1 MQSNII
7 PVSIVKELE
16 DSYLSYAMSVIISRA
31 IPDVRDGFK
40 PVHRRILYAMAR
52 AGYDAGKPYKKAARI
67 VGDVMGKYHPHGDMA
82 IYDSLVRMAQDFS
95 LLLPLIDGQGNFG
108 SIDGDPPASMRYTE
122 ARLYKVSHFLLNDI
136 DEDTVDFRLNYDGN
150 ETEPVVLPAE
160 FPNLLVNGASG
171 VAVGMATN
179 IPSHNLGEVIDA
191 CLLYIDDPEVTL
203 DELIKVVPGPDFPTG
218 GIILGK
224 SGIRS
229 AFATGRGSIVIQGKT
244 HIEDISQERQAI
256 VIDEIPYQ
264 VNKVK
269 LIEKICELVKEKKIN
284 GITEIRDESDKSGI
298 RIVID
303 LRKNIAADFVLNQ
316 ILGLTSLRSSFS
328 VNALVLNN
336 NKPSLMSLKEII
348 AAFIDFRKEVLIRK
362 AEFRLKRIKEKAHIY
377 IGLYIAVLS
386 IDEVIKIIRNAK
398 DSKEASKELLNKKW
412 KTSTA
417 VNTIISLISNSKS
430 FLKNEVCSL
439 TELQIKAIL
448 DMRLQHLT
456 SLERDKLETELN
468 LIIST
473 IKKYITFLTS
483 EEKLMKEI
491 KNNLQEIKN
500 RFAVPRK
507 TSIEELDVEIEAED
521 LIPQEDMVITVT
533 MNGYIKRVKL
543 SHYKTQR
550 RGGKG
555 KVGQG
560 LKEKDVITKLFVGN
574 THTNLLFFSNIGRV
588 YRLKVYKLPIAE
600 PTARGRALVN
610 IFPLIEG
617 ETITN
622 IMPLPSE
629 NNDNQNIV
637 FATAY
642 GNVRRNSL
650 ADFLYIPSNGKIA
663 IKLHKDDR
671 LVSVKVCKEADH
683 VLLST
688 KLGKSIRFVVNDVR
702 QFKSRNSDGVRGIKL
717 IRGDTVISMT
727 ILNGVDITTEIKEL
741 YLKIPL
747 IKRLETITNKTID
760 YKLKKALNDFRINSK
775 LFSKLAANEEFILTV
790 TENGFGKRTSAY
802 EYRVTNR
809 GGVGITNI
817 LTTNRNGNVVASFP
831 VEHDDTVMLITDKGK
846 LIRISV
852 NDIRIAGRSTQ
863 GVTLF
868 KTESKERVVSAAKI
882 EDSSP
887 TEDETLREKKLKTL
901 SFSEKRDDNI

>member
-1 MQSNII
+1 MQDNIVPI
-7 PVSIVKELE
+7 SIVKELE

-40 PVHRRILYAMAR
+40 PVHRRILYAMSR
-52 AGYDAGKPYKKAARI
+52 AGFDAGKPYKKAARI
-67 VGDVMGKYHPHGDMA
+67 VGDVMGKYHPHGDAA

-122 ARLYKVSHFLLNDI
+122 ARLQKVSHFLLNDI
-136 DEDTVDFRLNYDGN
+136 DEDTVNFRPNYDGN

-179 IPSHNLGEVIDA
+179 IPSHNLGEIIDA
-191 CLLYIDDPEVTL
+191 CILYVDNSEVTL
-203 DELIKVVPGPDFPTG
+203 DELLEVMPGPDFPTG
-218 GIILGK
+218 GTILGR
-224 SGIRS
+224 SGIKS
-229 AFATGRGSIVIQGKT
+229 AFATGRGSIVVQGKT
-244 HIEDISQERQAI
+244 HIEDLPQDRQAI

-269 LIEKICELVKEKKIN
+269 LIEKIGELVKEKRID
-284 GITEIRDESDKSGI
+284 GITEIRDESDNSGI
-298 RIVID
+298 RVVID
-303 LRKNIAADFVLNQ
+303 LRRNAEASFILNQ
-316 ILGLTSLRSSFS
+316 ILGLTPLRSSFS
-328 VNALVLNN
+328 VNTLVLNN
-336 NKPSLMSLKEII
+336 NRPALMSLKEII
-348 AAFIDFRKEVLIRK
+348 AAFVDFRKEVLIRRT
-362 AEFRLKRIKEKAHIY
+362 EFRLRKTREKAHIY

-386 IDEVIKIIRNAK
+386 IDEVIKIIRGAK
-398 DSKEASKELLNKKW
+398 DPAEASRELLNKEW
-412 KTSTA
+412 KTSNEI
-417 VNTIISLISNSKS
+417 NTIIELISDSAS
-430 FLKNEVCSL
+430 FLKDGVYRL

-448 DMRLQHLT
+448 DMKLQRLT
-456 SLERDKLETELN
+456 GLEKDKLEAELSSMIN
-468 LIIST
+468 LI
-473 IKKYITFLTS
+473 KEYIAFLGS

-507 TSIEELDVEIEAED
+507 TSIEESDTDIEAED

-543 SHYKTQR
+543 SHYRTQR

-555 KVGQG
+555 KLGQG
-560 LKEKDVITKLFVGN
+560 LKEEDVITKLFVGN
-574 THTNLLFFSNIGRV
+574 THTSLLFFSNIGRV
-588 YRLKVYKLPIAE
+588 YRLKVYKLPLAE

-610 IFPLIEG
+610 IFPLSDG

-629 NNDNQNIV
+629 NDENQNIV
-637 FATAY
+637 FATAH
-642 GNVRRNSL
+642 GNIRRNSL
-650 ADFLYIPSNGKIA
+650 ADFHYIPSNGKIA
-663 IKLHKDDR
+663 IKLDEGDK
-671 LVSVKVCKEADH
+671 LISVKVCNAIDH
-683 VLLST
+683 VFLST
-688 KLGKSIRFVVNDVR
+688 RFGKSIRFVVSDVR

-717 IRGDTVISMT
+717 AKNDSVISMT
-727 ILNGVDITTEIKEL
+727 ILNGIGVATETKEL
-741 YLKIPL
+741 YLKVPL
-747 IKRLETITNKTID
+747 AKRLGTAINNSIDSKLEKT
-760 YKLKKALNDFRINSK
+760 LNDLGIDNE
-775 LFSKLAANEEFILTV
+775 LFLKLAVNEEFILTI

-802 EYRVTNR
+802 EYRITNR

-817 LTTNRNGNVVASFP
+817 LTTSRNGNVIASFP
-831 VEHDDTVMLITDKGK
+831 VEQGDNIMLITDKGK

-868 KTESKERVVSAAKI
+868 KTESREKVVSVAKI
-882 EDSSP
+882 EDPDS
-887 TEDETLREKKLKTL
+887 TED
-901 SFSEKRDDNI
+901 SISEVENSISSQL

>member
-1 MQSNII
+1 MQNNIV

-40 PVHRRILYAMAR
+40 PVHRRILYAMSR

-122 ARLYKVSHFLLNDI
+122 ARLHRMSHFLLNDI
-136 DEDTVDFRLNYDGN
+136 DEDTVDFRPNYDGN

-191 CLLYIDDPEVTL
+191 CMLYIDNPKVTL
-203 DELIKVVPGPDFPTG
+203 DELLEVIPGPDFPTG
-218 GIILGK
+218 GIILGR

-229 AFATGRGSIVIQGKT
+229 AFATGRGLIVLQGKT
-244 HIEDISQERQAI
+244 HIENILQQDRQAI

-269 LIEKICELVKEKKIN
+269 LIEKISELVKEKKIN
-284 GITEIRDESDKSGI
+284 GITGIRDESDKTGI

-303 LRKNIAADFVLNQ
+303 LRKNAVADFVLNQ
-316 ILGLTSLRSSFS
+316 ILGLTPLRSSFS
-328 VNALVLNN
+328 VNTLVLNK
-336 NKPSLMSLKEII
+336 NKPTLMSLKEVI
-348 AAFIDFRKEVLIRK
+348 AAFINFRKEALTRRT
-362 AEFRLKRIKEKAHIY
+362 EFRLKKIREKAHIY
-377 IGLYIAVLS
+377 IGLYIAVLN
-386 IDEVIKIIRNAK
+386 IDEVIKIIRSAK
-398 DSKEASKELLNKKW
+398 DSKEANKELLNKEW
-412 KTSTA
+412 KTSA
-417 VNTIISLISNSKS
+417 EINLIIELVLDSMS
-430 FLKNEVCSL
+430 FFKNEVYKL
-439 TELQIKAIL
+439 TWLQTEAIL
-448 DMRLQHLT
+448 NMKLQYLT
-456 SLERDKLETELN
+456 GLEKNKLETELN
-468 LIIST
+468 LMVNL
-473 IKKYITFLTS
+473 IKEYIAFLAS

-500 RFAVPRK
+500 RFAVSRK
-507 TSIEELDVEIEAED
+507 TVIEESDTDIEAED
-521 LIPQEDMVITVT
+521 LIPQEEMVVTVT

-555 KVGQG
+555 KLGQG
-560 LKEKDVITKLFVGN
+560 LKEEDVTTKLFVGN
-574 THTNLLFFSNIGRV
+574 THTTLLFFSNIGRV
-588 YRLKVYKLPIAE
+588 YRLKVYKLPLAE

-610 IFPLIEG
+610 IFPLTDS

-629 NNDNQNIV
+629 SDESQNIV
-637 FATAY
+637 FATAH
-642 GNVRRNSL
+642 GNIRRNSL
-650 ADFLYIPSNGKIA
+650 ADFHYIPSNGKIA
-663 IKLHKDDR
+663 IKLDKKDK
-671 LVSVKVCKEADH
+671 LISVKVCNEIDH

-688 KLGKSIRFVVNDVR
+688 MFGKGIRFIVSDVR
-702 QFKSRNSDGVRGIKL
+702 KFKGRNSDGVRGIKL
-717 IRGDTVISMT
+717 AKHDSVISMT
-727 ILNGVDITTEIKEL
+727 ILNGIDVATEIKEL

-747 IKRLETITNKTID
+747 VRRLEAAFSK
-760 YKLKKALNDFRINSK
+760 FINSK
-775 LFSKLAANEEFILTV
+775 LEKTLNDLGIDSEFFLKLATNEEFILTI

-809 GGVGITNI
+809 GGVGITNM
-817 LTTNRNGNVVASFP
+817 LTTNRNGNVIASFP
-831 VEHDDTVMLITDKGK
+831 VEQGDNIMLITDKGK
-846 LIRISV
+846 LIRILV
-852 NDIRIAGRSTQ
+852 NEIRIAGRSTQ

-868 KTESKERVVSAAKI
+868 KTENKEKVVSVAKI
-882 EDSSP
+882 EDHSS
-887 TEDETLREKKLKTL
+887 TEDGISEIRN
-901 SFSEKRDDNI
+901 SVFS

>member
-1 MQSNII
+1 MQNNIV

-16 DSYLSYAMSVIISRA
+16 NSYLSYAMSVIISRA

-40 PVHRRILYAMAR
+40 PVHRRILYAMFK
-52 AGYDAGKPYKKAARI
+52 AGYDANKPYKKAARI

-82 IYDSLVRMAQDFS
+82 IYNSLVRMAQNFS

-122 ARLYKVSHFLLNDI
+122 ARLHNVSHFLLNDI
-136 DEDTVDFRLNYDGN
+136 DEDTVDFKPNYDGN
-150 ETEPVVLPAE
+150 EIEPVVLPVE

-191 CLLYIDDPEVTL
+191 CILYIDNPKVTL
-203 DELIKVVPGPDFPTG
+203 DELLKIIPGPDFPTG

-224 SGIRS
+224 SGIKS
-229 AFATGRGSIVIQGKT
+229 AFATGRGSIVIQGRT
-244 HIEDISQERQAI
+244 HIEDLPQDRQAV

-264 VNKVK
+264 VNKIK
-269 LIEKICELVKEKKIN
+269 LIEKIGELIKEKKIN

-303 LRKNIAADFVLNQ
+303 LRKNTAADFILNQ
-316 ILGLTSLRSSFS
+316 ILVLTPLRSSF
-328 VNALVLNN
+328 NINTLVLDKK
-336 NKPSLMSLKEII
+336 KPVLMSLKEMI
-348 AAFIDFRKEVLIRK
+348 AAFINFRKEVLIRK
-362 AEFRLKRIKEKAHIY
+362 IEFRLKKTREKAHIH
-377 IGLYIAVLS
+377 IGLYIAILN
-386 IDEVIKIIRNAK
+386 IDEIIKIILIAK
-398 DSKEASKELLNKKW
+398 NYEKASKKLSNGKW
-412 KTSTA
+412 KISKKI
-417 VNTIISLISNSKS
+417 NTIINLISNNEN
-430 FLKNEVCSL
+430 FFKNGVYKL
-439 TELQIKAIL
+439 TESQIKAIL
-448 DMRLQHLT
+448 DIKLQRLT
-456 SLERDKLETELN
+456 GLEKIKLETELN
-468 LIIST
+468 SMINLIKDYT
-473 IKKYITFLTS
+473 TFLNS

-500 RFAVPRK
+500 KFAVPRK
-507 TSIEELDVEIEAED
+507 TSIKESDINIEAES

-543 SHYKTQR
+543 SHYKIQR

-555 KVGQG
+555 KLGQG
-560 LKEKDVITKLFVGN
+560 LKEKDVITKLFVEN
-574 THTNLLFFSNIGRV
+574 THTNLLFFSNIGKV
-588 YRLKVYKLPIAE
+588 YRLKVYKLPLAE
-600 PTARGRALVN
+600 PTARGRALIN

-629 NNDNQNIV
+629 NDKNQNII
-637 FATAY
+637 FATSY
-642 GNVRRNSL
+642 GSIRRNSL
-650 ADFLYIPSNGKIA
+650 SDFLYIPSNGKIA
-663 IKLHKDDR
+663 IKLNKGDK
-671 LVSVKVCKEADH
+671 LVSVKVCNETNH

-688 KLGKSIRFVVNDVR
+688 ILGKSIRFIVSDVR

-717 IRGDTVISMT
+717 IKNDSVISITM
-727 ILNGVDITTEIKEL
+727 LNGINIAAEIKEL

-747 IKRLETITNKTID
+747 IKRLEAAVNNTVNS
-760 YKLKKALNDFRINSK
+760 KLKKILNNLGINSE
-775 LFSKLAANEEFILTV
+775 LFLKLAINEEFILTI

-817 LTTNRNGNVVASFP
+817 LTTNRNGNVIASFP
-831 VEHDDTVMLITDKGK
+831 VEHNDNVMLITDKGK
-846 LIRISV
+846 LIRIPV
-852 NDIRIAGRSTQ
+852 NDIRITGRSTQ

-868 KTESKERVVSAAKI
+868 KTKSKEKVVSAAKI
-882 EDSSP
+882 EDHANP
-887 TEDETLREKKLKTL
+887 CKK
-901 SFSEKRDDNI
+901 SIPS